1 MSSEGCRSICVGQ
14 KYTCYVL
21 KYLSTKSS
29 IQCRCANKFE
39 FEQKRSLAVCMCV
52 RKHTHIHAHT
62 HTGLCKH
69 TRTLTQKKGWFIVRW
84 EQQALVP
91 SFVKINVFVNVRG
104 WGHLCFKKK
113 YLCQHLTELVQ
124 TKSRGVSKTFL
135 LFRFC
140 PCPYHHMLPPI
151 TNPSHPQAIRPLS
164 PIRLIHKQS
173 APYHIQYHTHRSF
186 TTLTIVNFPNR
197 HSPYPHNLPNR
208 YHCQYLLNFCLELVG
223 RYVSNHS
230 QFVLSWIHTNWGA
243 GAFVIP
249 EKIFVSASNRT
260 GSN

>member
-135 LFRFC
+135 LFRYC

-173 APYHIQYHTHRSF
+173 APYHQSVSSTSNPPPITSNI
-186 TTLTIVNFPNR
+186 TPIVASP
-197 HSPYPHNLPNR
+197 HSP
-208 YHCQYLLNFCLELVG
+208 
-223 RYVSNHS
+223 
-230 QFVLSWIHTNWGA
+230 SWIFPIDTHPILTTCP
-243 GAFVIP
+243 IDTT
-249 EKIFVSASNRT
+249 VSIC
-260 GSN
+260 